1 MTSDNG
7 MRVGVDLYAFN
18 PESSDGV
25 STFTLG
31 LVGGLLANTLPSKQL
46 VLLVS
51 QANEIFFQKLFAGS
65 NVEIFRVPVPRFAR
79 YLNRIIWILSWVV
92 REYRLRY
99 WYEQWFRR
107 GLTRRIEAEV
117 DALIVPTTVFNFFA
131 LRVPTIL
138 CVHDIQHEYHPENFS
153 LHQRMLRWA
162 SYRLSCSR
170 ATAIQV
176 SSLYIK
182 DCLLEKFTFLAQHR
196 FLVAPE
202 GVDTNRF
209 SEEAEDQLPQEL
221 PVLARQGFV
230 FYPAQI
236 WKHKN
241 HELLMHALAE
251 FRARMG
257 FEMPCVLTGHDY
269 GYWQEVNKIR
279 RTLALRSVFYLGR
292 VEFAELLWLYK
303 NCSAVL
309 VLGLHESS
317 SLPVREGAAFGKP
330 LLCAEILPN
339 VESAEY
345 LHLRLFRQDSPEAL
359 ADLLVAVHEGADNI
373 REASAQNKTAIAAL
387 RWHVIAQKYVDR
399 LAENF
404 PGCVASTT

>member
-1 MTSDNG
+1 MASDND
-7 MRVGVDLYAFN
+7 MRVGVDLFAFN
-18 PESSDGV
+18 PASSDGV

-31 LVGGLLANTLPSKQL
+31 LVGGLLANILPGKQL

-51 QANEIFFQKLFAGS
+51 RANESFFQEHFVGR
-65 NVEIFRVPVPRFAR
+65 NVEIFRVPVPRIAR
-79 YLNRIIWILSWVV
+79 YLNRIIWILSWLV

-131 LRVPTIL
+131 LQVPTIL
-138 CVHDIQHEYHPENFS
+138 CIHDIQHEYHPENFS

-176 SSLYIK
+176 SSLYIQG
-182 DCLLEKFTFLAQHR
+182 CLMEKFAFLEPHR

-209 SEEAEDQLPQEL
+209 SEEAEDQIPQEL
-221 PVLARQGFV
+221 PDVARQGFV

-241 HELLMHALAE
+241 HALLMYALAD

-257 FEMPCVLTGHDY
+257 FEMTCVLTGYDY
-269 GYWQEVNKIR
+269 GYWQEVEKIR
-279 RTLALRSVFYLGR
+279 STLDLLSVFYLGR

-309 VLGLHESS
+309 ALGLHESS

-330 LLCAEILPN
+330 LLCADIQPN
-339 VESAEY
+339 VESEEY
-345 LHLRLFRQDSPEAL
+345 LNLHLFQQDSPEAL
-359 ADLLVAVHEGADNI
+359 ADLMVALHEDKDNI
-373 REASAQNKTAIAAL
+373 REASASNKNAIAAL
-387 RWHVIAQKYVDR
+387 RWHVIARKYIDR
-399 LAENF
+399 LAEN
-404 PGCVASTT
+404 PHGWVAPTS

>member
-1 MTSDNG
+1 MASDNG
-7 MRVGVDLYAFN
+7 MRVGIDLYAFN
-18 PESSDGV
+18 PASSDGV
-25 STFTLG
+25 STFALG

-51 QANEIFFQKLFAGS
+51 QANELFFKKLFVGR
-65 NVEIFRVPVPRFAR
+65 NVKIFRVPVPRFAR
-79 YLNRIIWILSWVV
+79 YLNRIIWILSWLV

-131 LRVPTIL
+131 LRVSTIL
-138 CVHDIQHEYHPENFS
+138 CIHDIQHEYHPENFT

-176 SSLYIK
+176 SSLYIQ
-182 DCLLEKFTFLAQHR
+182 DCLLEKFMFLAQHR

-209 SEEAEDQLPQEL
+209 SEEAEDQIPQEL
-221 PVLARQGFV
+221 PAVARQGFV

-241 HELLMHALAE
+241 HALLMHALAE

-257 FEMPCVLTGHDY
+257 FEIPCVLTGHDY
-269 GYWQEVNKIR
+269 GYWPELENIR
-279 RTLALRSVFYLGR
+279 RTLGLRSVFYLGR

-309 VLGLHESS
+309 ALGLHESS

-330 LLCAEILPN
+330 LLCTDILPN

-345 LHLRLFRQDSPEAL
+345 LHLHLFRQDSAEAL
-359 ADLLVAVHEGADNI
+359 ADLLVTVHEGTDNI
-373 REASAQNKTAIAAL
+373 REWSAQNKTAIAAL
-387 RWHVIAQKYVDR
+387 RWHVIARKYVDR

-404 PGCVASTT
+404 HGCGTSAT

>member
-1 MTSDNG
+1 

-18 PESSDGV
+18 PASSDGV

-31 LVGGLLANTLPSKQL
+31 LVNGLLANSLPSSPL

-51 QANEIFFQKLFAGS
+51 KANETFFRELFIGR
-65 NVEIFRVPVPRFAR
+65 NVLIFRVPVPRFAR
-79 YLNRIIWILSWVV
+79 YLNRIIWILSWLA

-107 GLTRRIEAEV
+107 GLIRLIEAEV

-131 LRVPTIL
+131 LSVPNIL
-138 CVHDIQHEYHPENFS
+138 CIHDIQHEYHPENFS

-162 SYRLSCSR
+162 SYRLSCAR

-176 SSLYIK
+176 SSQYIQ
-182 DCLLEKFTFLAQHR
+182 DCLLEKFTFLAQHQ

-209 SEEAEDQLPQEL
+209 SDMAEDRIPQVLP
-221 PVLARQGFV
+221 AASRQGFV

-241 HELLMHALAE
+241 HALLMHALAT
-251 FRARMG
+251 FRAQMG
-257 FEMPCVLTGHDY
+257 FEIPCVLTGHDY
-269 GYWQEVNKIR
+269 GYWPEVEKLR
-279 RTLALRSVFYLGR
+279 SELALRSVHYLGR

-303 NCSAVL
+303 HCSAVL
-309 VLGLHESS
+309 ALGLHESS

-330 LLCAEILPN
+330 LLCADILPN

-345 LHLRLFRQDSPEAL
+345 LHLQLFRQDSPEAL
-359 ADLLVAVHEGADNI
+359 ADLLVAVHEGTGNI
-373 REASAQNKTAIAAL
+373 REASAQNKAAIAAL
-387 RWHVIAQKYVDR
+387 RWHVIAKKYIER
-399 LAENF
+399 LSENF
-404 PGCVASTT
+404 PGLGATTT

>member
-1 MTSDNG
+1 MTSGSG

-18 PESSDGV
+18 PASSDGV

-31 LVGGLLANTLPSKQL
+31 LVNGLMANSLTSNPL

-51 QANEIFFQKLFAGS
+51 KANETFFRELFVGR
-65 NVEIFRVPVPRFAR
+65 NVLIFRVPVTRFAR
-79 YLNRIIWILSWVV
+79 YFNRIIWILSWLV

-107 GLTRRIEAEV
+107 GLIRQIEAEV

-131 LRVPTIL
+131 MRVPTIL
-138 CVHDIQHEYHPENFS
+138 CIHDIQHEYNPENFS

-162 SYRLSCSR
+162 SYRLSCAR

-176 SSLYIK
+176 SSQYIQ
-182 DCLLEKFTFLAQHR
+182 DCLIEKFTFLAQQQ
-196 FLVAPE
+196 FLLAPE

-209 SEEAEDQLPQEL
+209 SDMAEDRIPQGLPTAL
-221 PVLARQGFV
+221 RQGFV

-241 HELLMHALAE
+241 HALLMHALAV
-251 FRARMG
+251 FRTQMG

-269 GYWQEVNKIR
+269 GYWPEVEKIR
-279 RTLALRSVFYLGR
+279 SALALRSVFYLGR

-303 NCSAVL
+303 HCSAVL
-309 VLGLHESS
+309 ALGLHESS
-317 SLPVREGAAFGKP
+317 SLPVREGAVFGKP
-330 LLCAEILPN
+330 LLCADIIPN

-345 LHLRLFRQDSPEAL
+345 LHLQLFRQDSPEAL
-359 ADLLVAVHEGADNI
+359 ADLLVAVHVGTGNI
-373 REASAQNKTAIAAL
+373 SEASAQNKAAIAAL
-387 RWHVIAQKYVDR
+387 RWHVIAQKYVDL

-404 PGCVASTT
+404 PSLCASTT